1 MKKNVILLLAALFIA
16 NIAAAQRHEL
26 REGYGM
32 LSSNRLLNRYTEIIP
47 ELTHSGKISTGNE
60 RSTGVYAL
68 SYRYKV
74 LPRTWLGLGMAFE
87 RVSKTYSYKNEAPMS
102 MRGRNRFFAVALDL
116 QYTYLQVPSGIV
128 SLYGGLS
135 GGAGFLSQKLGG
147 EIDDT
152 DSVTR
157 FAYQVSPLGIT
168 VGLPWIGAFA
178 ELGIGYKGLVQL
190 GAYVRF

>member
-1 MKKNVILLLAALFIA
+1 MKKNIILLLAALFIA

-26 REGYGM
+26 RGGYGM

-74 LPRTWLGLGMAFE
+74 LPRTWLGIGMAYE
-87 RVSKTYSYKNEAPMS
+87 QVNKTYSYKNESPMS
-102 MRGRNRFFAVALDL
+102 MRGHNRFFAIAADL
-116 QYTYLQVPSGIV
+116 QFTYLQVPSGIV
-128 SLYGGLS
+128 TLYGGVS
-135 GGAGFLSQKLGG
+135 GGAGFLRQKLGG
-147 EIDDT
+147 EIDGT

-157 FAYQVSPLGIT
+157 FAYQVSPLGLT
-168 VGLPWIGAFA
+168 VGLPWLGAFA

>member
-1 MKKNVILLLAALFIA
+1 MKKSIILLLAALLTVNVA
-16 NIAAAQRHEL
+16 SAQRHEI
-26 REGYGM
+26 RGGYGM
-32 LSSNRLLNRYTEIIP
+32 LSTNKMLNHYTEIIP
-47 ELTHSGKISTGNE
+47 ELTHSGKISYDNK

-74 LPRTWLGLGMAFE
+74 LPRMWFGVGMAYE
-87 RVSKTYSYKNEAPMS
+87 QVNKTYTYKNESTVS
-102 MRGRNRFFAVALDL
+102 MRGHNRFFAIAADL

-128 SLYGGLS
+128 SLYGGVS
-135 GGAGFLSQKLGG
+135 AGAGILRQRLGG

-157 FAYQVSPLGIT
+157 LAYQVSPLGLT

-178 ELGIGYKGLVQL
+178 ELGVGYKGLVQL